1 MAEIDA
7 IGILCNLSSRRC
19 HNRMSKL
26 MKERSESAQGEA
38 SNAGLPAQ
46 AWPVKECQGDE
57 SDSHWP
63 ENRRHPTHP
72 SLEEDIRN
80 DTRHE
85 TWRIEQRAKV
95 PIYMWL
101 ESESRGDCPK
111 GKQRNYASEPGGQQ
125 ETKRQQQV
133 HLHFDRKAP

>member
-26 MKERSESAQGEA
+26 MKERSESAQGET

-46 AWPVKECQGDE
+46 GWPQKECQGDE
-57 SDSHWP
+57 GDSHWP

-72 SLEEDIRN
+72 ALEEHIRN
-80 DTRHE
+80 HTRPTPWPKE
-85 TWRIEQRAKV
+85 NRTQV
-95 PIYMWL
+95 PIIT
-101 ESESRGDCPK
+101 GPD
-111 GKQRNYASEPGGQQ
+111 
-125 ETKRQQQV
+125 KR
-133 HLHFDRKAP
+133 A